1 MRSQAILL
9 GAAALSAGA
18 TLLGTARAGQ
28 PIDISGKDTCKI
40 TEAHAL
46 PVEGDQDHVLIV
58 QKGTCTRSASGQS
71 SRFDGSQINWVET
84 DDLVKGSGTLHG
96 YLIERLKDGGT
107 EQCRYTGLM
116 TTVMV
121 NGKQNTTRNGTW
133 EMIRGTGPSL
143 ANVQMRGIFK
153 FTPTS
158 DTGGVSDWQGT
169 LTEEAP
175 APPPHA

>member
-9 GAAALSAGA
+9 TATAFSAGA

-28 PIDISGKDTCKI
+28 PIAISGRDTCKI

-46 PVEGDQDHVLIV
+46 PVDGDQDHVLIV

-71 SRFDGSQINWVET
+71 SRFDGSQANWVET
-84 DDLVKGSGTLHG
+84 DDLVKGSGTLQG
-96 YLIERLKDGGT
+96 YLVETLKDGST

-116 TTVMV
+116 TTVTM
-121 NGKQNTTRNGTW
+121 NGKQNTTTNGTW

-143 ANVQMRGIFK
+143 ANVQMRGTFR

-169 LTEEAP
+169 LTDEAP
-175 APPPHA
+175 TPAPHA